1 MWWNDYFEYQWANFL
16 RLSVNIA
23 PATVCSTNC
32 ECMFVFLEH
41 FFLLTE
47 VKNYIRNSLA
57 ENSQSEYLNLNIC
70 YFVANQRFANH
81 CQTLKPS
88 KCKSA
93 AIMKSTHREWG
104 RRLLQNGWLLA
115 IVVFPV
121 MIWNRDVGQIW
132 RQETGRGDFY
142 RNLLSSRH
150 ACCSR
155 ERTFLNSENMTFS
168 RRQVCI
174 LIKIT
179 ESCSKRENTPNLGQ
193 LCDNLDPTLGQH

>member
-81 CQTLKPS
+81 CQTLQVRRYYEKHTQRMGSPLVTKWLIVGYCRFPGDDLEPWRRTNLTPGNRPGGLLPQFIELPS
-88 KCKSA
+88 
-93 AIMKSTHREWG
+93 
-104 RRLLQNGWLLA
+104 RLL
-115 IVVFPV
+115 V
-121 MIWNRDVGQIW
+121 
-132 RQETGRGDFY
+132 
-142 RNLLSSRH
+142 
-150 ACCSR
+150 
-155 ERTFLNSENMTFS
+155 
-168 RRQVCI
+168 
-174 LIKIT
+174 
-179 ESCSKRENTPNLGQ
+179 LGQ
-193 LCDNLDPTLGQH
+193 LLWIFGTTFRQFWAIFGTTLRQH